1 MPHSS
6 FARLF
11 LRIYPSQPSLCPS
24 SYIYHWVVSI
34 NRPSGY
40 EPDALP
46 LRHNDGL
53 SLDGF
58 DPSPLGS
65 LVCDHTLQTG
75 GFDPPPLIPPV
86 CVHYTTMT
94 RFDICPIRLLQ
105 DFSFAYIR
113 HRLHCVHLP
122 IYHRV
127 VSINRPMSPT
137 RSKAQQAGVLCATM
151 TTLPFELFSI
161 AYRLVANFPFFFAP
175 WRQWFEPSSF
185 LILSTL
191 FLTIKLKALLTHRTH
206 YTETKL

>member
-1 MPHSS
+1 MSLGGFDPPPLILMLSVRFQYATMTRFDICPPLS

-86 CVHYTTMT
+86 CVHYTSMT
-94 RFDICPIRLLQ
+94 RFDICPLL
-105 DFSFAYIR
+105 SFA
-113 HRLHCVHLP
+113 RLFLR
-122 IYHRV
+122 IYP
-127 VSINRPMSPT
+127 SQTS
-137 RSKAQQAGVLCATM
+137 LC
-151 TTLPFELFSI
+151 
-161 AYRLVANFPFFFAP
+161 
-175 WRQWFEPSSF
+175 PSSYISSGCF
-185 LILSTL
+185 DQPSYEPD
-191 FLTIKLKALLTHRTH
+191 AL
-206 YTETKL
+206 